1 MKQGQ
6 PLGFERLRLLMKG
19 FALRRMKEILGALL
33 PSKTVELHTIQ
44 LDAFTRKKYDCLFES
59 ARSMFS
65 SLLSSGDAKLI
76 FKNYSGVLEILMRLR
91 QSCCDPSLVPA
102 ARYKK
107 AQEVLELLSGRRG
120 ETISV
125 QEAEAL
131 FKILKE
137 KMSTGNAEEAEECAV
152 CLSTPAESALRVLR
166 TCKHTFCNDCLIR
179 HMNTCSSNNVARRC
193 PLCRGEFSEMDVLG
207 FDDVRPAGA
216 AEEEAEAAAGRPPP
230 PKVKALLDGLKEMKA
245 RDHGSKA
252 VVFSQFTL
260 FLTVIQGHLKA
271 HGYQCVCLTG
281 GLSQTK
287 RAAAIERFQN
297 DDAVTVFLVSLKAGG
312 QGLNL
317 TRANTVFL
325 MDIWWSP
332 AAEAQAMDRVHRIG
346 QKRDVLVV
354 RYVCAGTVEERV
366 ERLQEAKLALG
377 ESLHTKMS
385 DEAIRKSRLDDL
397 KDLFGVRG

>member
-19 FALRRMKEILGALL
+19 FALRRTKEILGALL

-102 ARYKK
+102 ARYAK
-107 AQEVLELLSGRRG
+107 AQEVLDLLSGRRG

-137 KMSTGNAEEAEECAV
+137 RAPNVNAEEAEECAV

-245 RDHGSKA
+245 RDRGSKA
-252 VVFSQFTL
+252 VVFSQFTS

-385 DEAIRKSRLDDL
+385 DESIRKSRLDDL